1 MLFTFSFMTTWFA
14 IMFWTYEIRSSK
26 WSSIMKL
33 TVKPADWWS
42 TNTGWCRSISCEEV
56 SCCFLLYMLLYCI
69 FQVLRFYYFEK
80 SFYSISS
87 EFNRYFCILGK
98 GFIQVTDTV
107 SAIQVTYWRTT
118 LCNESRNWNLEIR
131 FDNHF
136 LLGFIITI
144 SLIVLAMSREKV
156 KSYWSDHYV
165 IIMQY
170 WRHNQVWI

>member
-1 MLFTFSFMTTWFA
+1 MLFTFSFMAAWFA

-98 GFIQVTDTV
+98 GFIQVT
-107 SAIQVTYWRTT
+107 YLRTT
-118 LCNESRNWNLEIR
+118 LAIRGSLPCAMNQENETLKSDSPIIFCL
-131 FDNHF
+131 DLLLQF
-136 LLGFIITI
+136 L
-144 SLIVLAMSREKV
+144 
-156 KSYWSDHYV
+156 W
-165 IIMQY
+165 
-170 WRHNQVWI
+170 

>member
-1 MLFTFSFMTTWFA
+1 MLFTFSFMTAWFA

-98 GFIQVTDTV
+98 GFTQVTDKRGYAFPMVIWPAFRMGPYRVNDHPSHAPQFTGNLLTV
-107 SAIQVTYWRTT
+107 PVQ
-118 LCNESRNWNLEIR
+118 
-131 FDNHF
+131 
-136 LLGFIITI
+136 
-144 SLIVLAMSREKV
+144 
-156 KSYWSDHYV
+156 
-165 IIMQY
+165 
-170 WRHNQVWI
+170 WIKKMKP

>member
-1 MLFTFSFMTTWFA
+1 MLFTFSFMTAWFA

-98 GFIQVTDTV
+98 GFKYRQPCYGLTCLLK
-107 SAIQVTYWRTT
+107 QE
-118 LCNESRNWNLEIR
+118 NETFKSDSTIIFRL
-131 FDNHF
+131 DLLLQF
-136 LLGFIITI
+136 L
-144 SLIVLAMSREKV
+144 
-156 KSYWSDHYV
+156 W
-165 IIMQY
+165 
-170 WRHNQVWI
+170 

>member
-1 MLFTFSFMTTWFA
+1 MLFTFSFMAAWFA

-98 GFIQVTDTV
+98 GFKYKRPCYGLTCSLEQE
-107 SAIQVTYWRTT
+107 
-118 LCNESRNWNLEIR
+118 NETFKSDSTILFRL
-131 FDNHF
+131 DLLLQF
-136 LLGFIITI
+136 L
-144 SLIVLAMSREKV
+144 
-156 KSYWSDHYV
+156 W
-165 IIMQY
+165 
-170 WRHNQVWI
+170 